1 MPPGHRFQLRP
12 EGTIQRHSGK
22 HGMVHRPLYMAG
34 KVDPRLILPSLEAY
48 EEVALA
54 TVRTAFWWE
63 LGHEMR
69 IKTAPITQ
77 KTN

>member
-1 MPPGHRFQLRP
+1 
-12 EGTIQRHSGK
+12 
-22 HGMVHRPLYMAG
+22 MVHRPLYMAG